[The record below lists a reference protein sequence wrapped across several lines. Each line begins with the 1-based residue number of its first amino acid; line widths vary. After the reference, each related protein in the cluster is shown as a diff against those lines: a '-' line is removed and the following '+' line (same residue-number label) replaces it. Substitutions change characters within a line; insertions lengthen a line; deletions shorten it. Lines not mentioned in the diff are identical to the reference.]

1 MSQVETVIEPFAIG
15 VTLYQTSPKKLS
27 LPELQRAP
35 SVTGPSVVAPTV
47 VKVRLLETDG
57 IVVGLVAQLLAGA
70 PATTGQ
76 E

>member
-1 MSQVETVIEPFAIG
+1 VETVIVPLAIG
-15 VTLYQTSPKKLS
+15 ETLYQISPKKLS

-57 IVVGLVAQLLAGA
+57 IVVGLVAQLLTGA